1 VECIGHLPIGDNL
14 SLPATD
20 GGFRG
25 FKQEF
30 SGFWVAFAQSNAT
43 MLLDTGLEV
52 EEDTLSRFCK
62 GGV

>member
-1 VECIGHLPIGDNL
+1 MAGSG
-14 SLPATD
+14 
-20 GGFRG
+20 G

-43 MLLDTGLEV
+43 MLLDTGLEA
-52 EEDTLSRFCK
+52 EEVMLSRFCK

>member
-1 VECIGHLPIGDNL
+1 MAVSG
-14 SLPATD
+14 
-20 GGFRG
+20 G

-43 MLLDTGLEV
+43 MLLDTGLEA
-52 EEDTLSRFCK
+52 EEVTLSRFCK